1 MCLQRRERLHWGAL
15 RTTTGLW
22 GAAGDPD
29 IPDSPLWRVQTR
41 LVKEPPC
48 TAAPYPCHPLLPG
61 SSQQCAQLASP
72 PVGAETP
79 QIGPSNHPE
88 SRRAGC
94 LQEESSLPTEAL
106 CVSPHGHCQPWFAGK
121 HLLGNGVGFVHKAK
135 QGAGGGGEY
144 REGLKNMSTRKASK
158 PGSRA
163 EDRAARGR
171 TAHPV
176 LRSLVPRSAAPGRGR
191 QCPHTLLLPRAGT
204 NPVPKHHKP
213 QHPANAARARPSC
226 ATSSHPFTFP
236 GSSPVSPCS
245 RLLSH
250 HLHMQKPHSP
260 PHPGSWLPPIPA
272 HHPTTAPSFPQQR
285 LPPVSPLPLQFH
297 HFHHLPT
304 WHRRHGLTPAV
315 WGCCVPRGSGSDAS
329 STTGPCGAAIVLGA
343 LCFPSS

>member
-1 MCLQRRERLHWGAL
+1 M
-15 RTTTGLW
+15 
-22 GAAGDPD
+22 
-29 IPDSPLWRVQTR
+29 
-41 LVKEPPC
+41 
-48 TAAPYPCHPLLPG
+48 
-61 SSQQCAQLASP
+61 
-72 PVGAETP
+72 
-79 QIGPSNHPE
+79 
-88 SRRAGC
+88 
-94 LQEESSLPTEAL
+94 
-106 CVSPHGHCQPWFAGK
+106 SPHGHCQPWFAGK

-236 GSSPVSPCS
+236 GLSPVSPCS

-260 PHPGSWLPPIPA
+260 PHTGSWLPPIPA

-329 STTGPCGAAIVLGA
+329 SITGPCGAAMVLGA